1 MSKLFNKISYAAIGA
16 GLFAMLSRPETFNFL
31 SNIVGSSLKTFVKE
45 MGTCPSLV
53 NNIYR
58 AFFFMVIFLVIII
71 VLNMFALHNKKSLW
85 FYFKHAIFA
94 ALFYFLISYSGVYK
108 LVGKFTGLHETLISN
123 GCPTQTAVLLHTL
136 IYFFILFSSTF
147 VPKYAY

>member
-1 MSKLFNKISYAAIGA
+1 MSKIFNRISYAVVGA
-16 GLFAMLSRPETFNFL
+16 GLFAMLSQSGTFNFL
-31 SNIVGSSLKTFVKE
+31 SNFVGPSLKTFVKE
-45 MGTCPSLV
+45 MSTCPSLV
-53 NNIYR
+53 HNIYR
-58 AFFFMVIFLVIII
+58 AFLFMILFLVIII
-71 VLNMFALHNKKSLW
+71 ILNMFALHNKKSLW

-94 ALFYFLISYSGVYK
+94 ALFYFIISYSGIYK

-123 GCPTQTAVLLHTL
+123 NCPTQTAILLHTL